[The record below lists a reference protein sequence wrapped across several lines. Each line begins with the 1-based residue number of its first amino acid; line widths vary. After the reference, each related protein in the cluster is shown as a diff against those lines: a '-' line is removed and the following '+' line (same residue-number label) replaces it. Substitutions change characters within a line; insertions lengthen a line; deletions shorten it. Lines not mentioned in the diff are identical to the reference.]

1 MSRAG
6 RPWEDLALARMGG
19 AGGAREAR
27 TRPGVC
33 GAGGGGVG
41 GAGGGAGEA
50 QGGVWVRGRAQ
61 GHGAAQ
67 RGAGPAAVGAVRSIV
82 AAGAQPRHRGH
93 RVHGVALVIELET
106 NIREV

>member
-1 MSRAG
+1 MCWAG
-6 RPWEDLALARMGG
+6 C
-19 AGGAREAR
+19 AREAR
-27 TRPGVC
+27 TRPRVC
-33 GAGGGGVG
+33 RAGGGAEG

-67 RGAGPAAVGAVRSIV
+67 RGAGPAAVRAVRTIV
-82 AAGAQPRHRGH
+82 TAGAQPGHRGH

-106 NIREV
+106 NIREVKHTFLIVS